1 MLEFLSQSIL
11 GACHIRVAL
20 RQMSAL
26 LRNGGAETLE
36 LLQLVPREAQLLL
49 YLRWIQEL
57 RGLALPRLE
66 LLEEGGNGRI
76 EGARAV
82 EHRTFGP

>member
-1 MLEFLSQSIL
+1 
-11 GACHIRVAL
+11 
-20 RQMSAL
+20 MSDV
-26 LRNGGAETLE
+26 
-36 LLQLVPREAQLLL
+36 LQLVPREAQLLL

-82 EHRTFGP
+82 EYGTFGPGKMRQNARKMLGRCWKMMENVGK